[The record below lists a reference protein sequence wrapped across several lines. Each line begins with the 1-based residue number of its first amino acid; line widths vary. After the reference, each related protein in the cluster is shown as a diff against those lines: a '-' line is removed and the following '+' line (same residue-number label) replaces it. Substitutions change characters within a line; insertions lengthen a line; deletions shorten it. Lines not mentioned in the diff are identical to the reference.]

1 MRSFTRIILVMAVA
15 VLVSFS
21 PVVANDGHGGID
33 IDCFPFIC
41 N

>member
-15 VLVSFS
+15 MLVSFS
-21 PVVANDGHGGID
+21 PVVANDGHVEV
-33 IDCFPFIC
+33 DCFPFIC